1 MILIDYFF
9 LVQICLYQFIRKTK
23 LINFIIVLISQLE
36 MMKTEF
42 YAFFDKKKEEL
53 NFTGQV
59 IYLEHLLNKEFDPM
73 LKRIYINDL
82 EQLPELYL
90 FNYEESNEITYLN
103 NQSEGEPP
111 IYLFNQSEYDLDND
125 FTIYMPNGLV
135 FDETY
140 LKGLVNQYKTAS
152 KRFNIVQL

>member
-1 MILIDYFF
+1 MIIIDFFF

-23 LINFIIVLISQLE
+23 LINFIIVLISPLE
-36 MMKTEF
+36 QMKTDF
-42 YAFFDKKKEEL
+42 YTFFNQKKEEL

-59 IYLEHLLNKEFDPM
+59 GSLEILLNKRFDPT

-90 FNYEESNEITYLN
+90 FNAEENNEITYLN
-103 NQSEGEPP
+103 NQSEGETP
-111 IYLFNQSEYDLDND
+111 IYLFNQSEYDSDND

-135 FDETY
+135 FDESY
-140 LKGLVNQYKTAS
+140 LRGLVNQYKTAS